1 MMRKVPP
8 GHDVKLS
15 LKLKSSFD
23 PSINPRGKTPGL
35 VGDRLATIF
44 DDREATGKG
53 DLLSNLRSSID
64 GEV

>member
-1 MMRKVPP
+1 M
-8 GHDVKLS
+8 
-15 LKLKSSFD
+15 
-23 PSINPRGKTPGL
+23 NPRGKTPGL
-35 VGDRLATIF
+35 MGDKLATIL

>member
-1 MMRKVPP
+1 MMRKVP
-8 GHDVKLS
+8 GHDGKLT
-15 LKLKSSFD
+15 LRLKSSFE
-23 PSINPRGKTPGL
+23 PSMNPRGKTPGL
-35 VGDRLATIF
+35 MGDKLATIL